1 MPNVFGYTCKT
12 QSLIHEL
19 RDEYNERW
27 WDVTHTEG
35 NWKKRTIPNPEQQRQ
50 LAELYKDIRE
60 RLETLVGCDICPDP
74 VSGGLDVAFDN
85 ALTGYRAPSRS
96 RSRSPSRWQHPLERG
111 QDLAGC

>member
-35 NWKKRTIPNPEQQRQ
+35 IWKKRTIPNPEQRRQ
-50 LAELYKDIRE
+50 LAEIYNDIRE
-60 RLETLVGCDICPDP
+60 RLEPLVGRDICRDP
-74 VSGGLDVAFDN
+74 ASKGLDVAFHN
-85 ALTGYRAPSRS
+85 LSLI
-96 RSRSPSRWQHPLERG
+96 HI
-111 QDLAGC
+111 